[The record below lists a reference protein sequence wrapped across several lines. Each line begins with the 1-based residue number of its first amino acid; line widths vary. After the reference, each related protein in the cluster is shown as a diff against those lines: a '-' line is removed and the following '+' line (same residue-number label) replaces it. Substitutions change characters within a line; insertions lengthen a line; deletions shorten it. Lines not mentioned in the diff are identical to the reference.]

1 MQCQKIIEKIEETY
15 PLKYA
20 LEWDNSGFLAGRHQK
35 EVGRIYV
42 ALDATDEVIEA
53 AVKDGADLLITHH
66 PMLFS
71 PVRRVTDQEL
81 VGRRLIRL
89 IQEDLAYYAMHTNY
103 DVLRMSELSG
113 DRLGLTAPE
122 ILEVTCEE
130 PCRQG
135 IGRVA
140 ELTAPVALKQYCETV
155 KKAFGLAAVQV
166 FGELDRPVKRI
177 AVSPGSGKS
186 MIGPALEKRADV
198 LVTGDIG
205 HHEGID
211 AAAQGMNIIDA
222 GHYGIEHIFVED
234 MKRFLEQT
242 FENVAVTGDMPRQ
255 PFSVL

>member
-1 MQCQKIIEKIEETY
+1 MQCQRIIEKIEETY

-35 EVGRIYV
+35 EVSRIYV

-53 AVKDGADLLITHH
+53 AAADGADLLITHH

-71 PVRRVTDQEL
+71 PVRKVTDQDL
-81 VGRRLIRL
+81 TGRRLLRL
-89 IQEDLAYYAMHTNY
+89 LQKDLAYYAMHTNY
-103 DVLRMSELSG
+103 DVLRMSGLSG
-113 DRLGLTAPE
+113 DFLGLTDQE
-122 ILEVTCEE
+122 ILEVTSEE
-130 PCRQG
+130 PFRQG

-140 ELTAPVALKQYCETV
+140 ELAAPVELKVYCETV
-155 KKAFGLAAVQV
+155 KKAFGLSAVQV
-166 FGELDRPVKRI
+166 FGDLDRPVKRI

-186 MIGPALEKRADV
+186 MIVPALQKEADV

-211 AAAQGMNIIDA
+211 AVALGMCIIDA

-234 MKRFLEQT
+234 MRRFLEQT
-242 FENVAVTGDMPRQ
+242 FETVTVTADIRRQ